1 MAKVAQQNVSLND
14 GFKQV
19 CVWPGVSIKGDD
31 WTEQKFVELMQEK
44 FGVRVQFLE
53 EILTKPD
60 TVRGV
65 KVEGT
70 GGRSDLFFAVH
81 NDDVGKFAV
90 PRLMAGIRWIE
101 DALARGNGG
110 ARLYPTRVKEY
121 KCW

>member
-1 MAKVAQQNVSLND
+1 
-14 GFKQV
+14 
-19 CVWPGVSIKGDD
+19 VSIKGDD
-31 WTEQKFVELMQEK
+31 WTEQKFVDLMQEK
-44 FGVRVQFLE
+44 FGVRIQFLE

-81 NDDVGKFAV
+81 SEDVGKFAV

-101 DALARGNGG
+101 DVLARGNGG

>member
-1 MAKVAQQNVSLND
+1 MAKVAQKNVPLND

-19 CVWPGVSIKGDD
+19 CVWPGCSLG
-31 WTEQKFVELMQEK
+31 TEMTVPQFVELMQEK
-44 FGVRVQFLE
+44 FGVRVQYLE

-81 NDDVGKFAV
+81 SEDVGKFAV

-110 ARLYPTRVKEY
+110 ARLYPPRVKEY